1 MKETLPLPSSPQVTI
16 GTAAFIG
23 IALPLALYLSG
34 ALTILGIEKFHYL
47 LAGGRRFATF
57 PNLASQL
64 GISLSYLAL
73 VLLHVVWFLGTPTS
87 AYSYPKFS
95 SLLQRAGLFLAL
107 AFIAYPL
114 GNDIYLYLHSG
125 LMNLSAIDPFTVQAG
140 AFTSELSPFVDWK
153 QTSTYGPISQRLFT
167 AAAALVALHP
177 VLAIYGFKVFCL
189 LAHILNGFL
198 VWKILPPN
206 MRGKVAIAYLLA
218 PVLLMEQVGSAH
230 VDVFVSTSILLTAL
244 CLFKGLYSRAFLAI
258 WGGFLTKTIPVIW
271 LPLLL
276 CFLVRKRRWVNL
288 LLGLLASIAI
298 AIGLWKTVLPNLAA
312 WSSLL
317 NPGVVGQ
324 YQSSLPA
331 LLRAGLETF
340 KALDPAAPSPAA
352 QKYWLLQ
359 FSRYL
364 LVGFAAFYAWV
375 VLQIFRRPAYSAM
388 TLLEDMGW
396 VALVLMLYAT
406 SWLMPWYVSILY
418 AIAAVL
424 PGARL
429 FGLTVLMFGVSSSA
443 MYWLVGDAGLRSL
456 MAIGLP
462 TFTMLAGAWILRG
475 EREPGIQEEL
485 RVEN

>member
-1 MKETLPLPSSPQVTI
+1 MKETLPPPSPPKVTI
-16 GTAAFIG
+16 GAAAFIG

-34 ALTILGIEKFHYL
+34 ALTILGIEKFHYV
-47 LAGGRRFATF
+47 LAGGKRFATF
-57 PNLASQL
+57 PNLASHL

-73 VLLHVVWFLGTPTS
+73 VLLHVVWFLGTPAS

-95 SLLQRAGLFLAL
+95 SLLQRAGIFLVL
-107 AFIAYPL
+107 AFVAYPL

-125 LMNLSAIDPFTVQAG
+125 LMNLSAIDPFTLQAG

-167 AAAALVALHP
+167 AAAVLVTLHP

-189 LAHILNGFL
+189 LAHILNGLL

-298 AIGLWKTVLPNLAA
+298 AIGLWKTVLPNLAS

-359 FSRYL
+359 FS
-364 LVGFAAFYAWV
+364 AFYAWV

-424 PGARL
+424 PSARL

-443 MYWLVGDAGLRSL
+443 MYYFFSFLVFD
-456 MAIGLP
+456 
-462 TFTMLAGAWILRG
+462 ILRFYTSLSKQNSTG
-475 EREPGIQEEL
+475 PINEASKQNSTFP
-485 RVEN
+485 